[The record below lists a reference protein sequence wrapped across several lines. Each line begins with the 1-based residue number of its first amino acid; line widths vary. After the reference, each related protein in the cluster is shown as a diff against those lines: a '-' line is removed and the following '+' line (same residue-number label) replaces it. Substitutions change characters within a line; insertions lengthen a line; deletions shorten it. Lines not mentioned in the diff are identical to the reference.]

1 MKKLFQMSL
10 LFGLV
15 LSATAQDSQTLKTEN
30 ATNGTVNSLSINK
43 AASHG
48 WWMAKQAG
56 MIGGIG
62 GGVIGCF
69 GALIGC
75 LAGMGKA
82 RRFVLAMTK
91 IFIMLGILLT
101 IAGLVAIVLKQP
113 YAVWYVLLLPGVILT
128 LVFSLNLPSI
138 QRRYDDLEIRRMTS
152 IDAMGS

>member
-30 ATNGTVNSLSINK
+30 ATNGIVNSLSTNK

-48 WWMAKQAG
+48 WWSAKQGG

-69 GALIGC
+69 GGLLGC
-75 LAGMGKA
+75 LGGMGKA
-82 RRFVLAMTK
+82 RNFVLAMTK

-101 IAGLVAIVLKQP
+101 IAGLVAVVLKQP

-128 LVFSLNLPSI
+128 SVFWALLHPI
-138 QRRYDDLEIRRMTS
+138 KRRYDDLEIRHMTS
-152 IDAMGS
+152 IDAMGG